1 MHTAI
6 IGAPFNGAVPLPGA
20 AYLFTRT
27 GGVWTEQDKIF
38 PSDGTGNDLFGWD
51 IGLVGDTVLFGAL
64 NDDDNGIG
72 SGSAYVFRLV
82 PDEDVPATGAA
93 VLSTTTT
100 KIYMPNRKQSSI
112 VMISDSA
119 GDFAIE
125 AREILK
131 RNPHIS
137 AGSRL
142 IPLRNKLKGFAPES
156 IDMIWRSEVFR
167 WIVVEAD
174 GAAGKPVKAP
184 AVHEP
189 VIPQSTKW
197 VIGIIGLE
205 AVGQPLTERWAFRP
219 QLVSKI
225 TGLPLGAVITESAI
239 AEVLVND
246 SGIMKGFPA
255 HAKRFAFLNQAES
268 QERLEAGRRI
278 AKMINSHKTAGFSGV
293 LIGQTLYEPFVRE
306 YYPAD

>member
-1 MHTAI
+1 MTSLRHSLKL
-6 IGAPFNGAVPLPGA
+6 NK
-20 AYLFTRT
+20 
-27 GGVWTEQDKIF
+27 GGVI
-38 PSDGTGNDLFGWD
+38 S
-51 IGLVGDTVLFGAL
+51 LVGAGGKTAL
-64 NDDDNGIG
+64 M
-72 SGSAYVFRLV
+72 FRLAR
-82 PDEDVPATGAA
+82 ELSRQGAA

-100 KIYMPNRKQSSI
+100 KIYMPNRKQTAI
-112 VMISDSA
+112 VMISESA
-119 GDFAIE
+119 GDFAIG

-142 IPLRNKLKGFAPES
+142 IPLRNKLKGFAPET
-156 IDMIWRSEVFR
+156 IDAIWRSGAFR

-189 VIPQSTKW
+189 VIPQSTTW

-205 AVGQPLTERWAFRP
+205 AIGRPLTQRWAFRP

-225 TGLPLGAVITESAI
+225 TGLALGAVITESAI
-239 AEVLVND
+239 AEVFVND
-246 SGIMKGFPA
+246 NGIMKGFPA
-255 HAKRFAFLNQAES
+255 HAKRIAFLNQAES
-268 QERLEAGRRI
+268 RERLEAGRRI
-278 AKMINSHKTAGFSGV
+278 AEMINSHKTAGFAGV
-293 LIGQTLYEPFVRE
+293 LIGQTLYEPIVRE